1 MLIKTVSQPQYQMTS
16 FHYEFVNDKIEGKKA
31 KKSETIN
38 KATVEVGGVSYDA
51 DEVSMDRMGRVINA
65 AYGQAL
71 QAISTGTDAQT
82 AASDALGT
90 TVSWKCADDV
100 VRDVT
105 VSTLVDVLDAA
116 KNNMS
121 NIWID

>member
-1 MLIKTVSQPQYQMTS
+1 MLIRTATKPQYQMTS
-16 FHYEFVNDKIEGKKA
+16 FHYEFVADKVEGPKA

-51 DEVSMDRMGRVINA
+51 DEQSMDRMGRVINA

-71 QAISTGTDAQT
+71 QAIGSGTDAQT
-82 AASDALGT
+82 AASAALGT

-105 VSTLVDVLDAA
+105 VSTLVDVLESA
-116 KNNMS
+116 KDNMAT
-121 NIWID
+121 IWLG

>member
-1 MLIKTVSQPQYQMTS
+1 MLIRTVSQPQYQMTS
-16 FHYEFVNDKIEGKKA
+16 FHYEFVPDKVKGSKA
-31 KKSETIN
+31 KKSETISG
-38 KATVEVGGVSYDA
+38 ATVEVGGVSYDA

-82 AASDALGT
+82 AASAALGT

-105 VSTLVDVLDAA
+105 VSTLVDVLEAA
-116 KNNMS
+116 KDNMAAV
-121 NIWID
+121 WLG